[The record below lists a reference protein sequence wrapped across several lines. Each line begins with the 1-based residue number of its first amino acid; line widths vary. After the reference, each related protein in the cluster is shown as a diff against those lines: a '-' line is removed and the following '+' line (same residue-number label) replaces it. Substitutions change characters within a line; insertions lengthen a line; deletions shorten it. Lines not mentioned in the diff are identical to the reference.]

1 MRKLCRTLLPAYATI
16 VALAMSSLVACSD
29 KVAGGVSEETNTVA
43 GLLAGPDGRPAASV
57 VVYVKDYETNE
68 VAFTDTTDS
77 QGRFG
82 MPVQKAG
89 KYGIS
94 GQVDSLAFYGTFVYE
109 GDTLALNAELTE
121 TTDITGTLNLRPD
134 SGAVG
139 VTVSIPG
146 SIWSTVSDAS
156 GRFTLKG
163 VPSGTMPVA
172 AKSPAQ
178 SIYQDAYFMAL
189 VKKGSVVF
197 RGPVPIEKFD
207 ALVAYFETRSENANS
222 SANNK
227 QFDVVEAG
235 SSTSGALEEVGSSS
249 EQAVSSS
256 SARGISSASYLGPKS
271 SDGGTGTDSDTW
283 PMAGSDSLVNEPVLG
298 YSSASTTIIQSNS
311 SDGKAGY
318 IGYYGVDQGATVVD
332 AFELY
337 DPTVIQLPVSEH
349 YGMVN
354 LWTMDYLALERITLY
369 GGAASAPGFDNN
381 AIQFADASQYA
392 VIEND
397 GGVLGGAKA
406 LVVEAWI
413 NVTSASITSGSLAN
427 LVSKPR
433 ATGTGPVFAL
443 ALANNFCSKPGT
455 RLVFGV
461 PAPSETALTCATT
474 AISNKSVELN
484 TWIYVTAVWDGK
496 YVSLYQDG
504 DIVSRRAV
512 SSYDIDAS
520 ATRVTFGGGDANVKL
535 DNVRFGVE
543 PITAEDVFYRY
554 YIGGAL

>member
-43 GLLAGPDGRPAASV
+43 GLLAGPEGRPAASV
-57 VVYVKDYETNE
+57 VVYVMDYETNE

-82 MPVQKAG
+82 MPVKKAG

-156 GRFTLKG
+156 GKFTLKG

-172 AKSPAQ
+172 AKSPAK

-207 ALVAYFETRSENANS
+207 ALVAYFEKRSENANS
-222 SANNK
+222 SAINK
-227 QFDVVEAG
+227 EFDVVEAG
-235 SSTSGALEEVGSSS
+235 SSMSGGLEEVVSSS
-249 EQAVSSS
+249 EQAASSS
-256 SARGISSASYLGPKS
+256 SARGISSASYIVPKS
-271 SDGGTGTDSDTW
+271 SDGEDPDTDSQ
-283 PMAGSDSLVNEPVLG
+283 PKAGADSLVNEPVLG
-298 YSSASTTIIQSNS
+298 YSSSESTAIFMPDT
-311 SDGKAGY
+311 DKAGY
-318 IGYYGVDQGATVVD
+318 IAHYGADEGATVVD
-332 AFELY
+332 VFELY
-337 DPTVIQLPVSEH
+337 DPSVIQLPVSEH

-354 LWTMDYLALERITLY
+354 LWTMEYLARDRFTLY

-381 AIQFADASQYA
+381 AIQFADANQYA

-397 GGVLGGAKA
+397 GGVLDGAKA

-433 ATGTGPVFAL
+433 ATGTGLVFAL

-455 RLVFGV
+455 RLAFGV
-461 PAPSETALTCATT
+461 PEPSETALTCATT

-496 YVSLYQDG
+496 YISLYQDG
-504 DIVSRRAV
+504 NIVSRRAV

-535 DNVRFGVE
+535 DNVRFGVL
-543 PITAEDVFYRY
+543 PITADDVLYRY

>member
-43 GLLAGPDGRPAASV
+43 GLLAGPEGRPAASV
-57 VVYVKDYETNE
+57 VVYVMDYETNE

-82 MPVQKAG
+82 MPVKKKG
-89 KYGIS
+89 KYGLS
-94 GQVDSLAFYGTFVYE
+94 GHSDSLAFYGTFVYE

-156 GRFTLKG
+156 GKFTLKG

-172 AKSPAQ
+172 AKSPAE

-207 ALVAYFETRSENANS
+207 ALVAYFEKRSENANS
-222 SANNK
+222 SAK
-227 QFDVVEAG
+227 EFDVVEVG
-235 SSTSGALEEVGSSS
+235 SSMSGGVEEVVSSS
-249 EQAVSSS
+249 EQAASSS
-256 SARGISSASYLGPKS
+256 SARGISSASYIVPKS
-271 SDGGTGTDSDTW
+271 SDGEDPDTDSQ
-283 PMAGSDSLVNEPVLG
+283 PKAGADSLVNEPVLG
-298 YSSASTTIIQSNS
+298 YSSSESTTIFMP
-311 SDGKAGY
+311 DTDKAGY
-318 IGYYGVDQGATVVD
+318 IAHYGADEGATVVD
-332 AFELY
+332 VFELY
-337 DPTVIQLPVSEH
+337 DPSVIQLPVSEH

-354 LWTMDYLALERITLY
+354 LWTMEYLARDRFTLY

-381 AIQFADASQYA
+381 AIQFADANQYA

-397 GGVLGGAKA
+397 GGGLDGAKA

-443 ALANNFCSKPGT
+443 VLSNNFCSKPGT
-455 RLVFGV
+455 RLAFGV
-461 PAPSETALTCATT
+461 PEPSETELTCATT

-504 DIVSRRAV
+504 NIVSRRAV

-535 DNVRFGVE
+535 DNVRFGVL
-543 PITAEDVFYRY
+543 PITADDVLYRY